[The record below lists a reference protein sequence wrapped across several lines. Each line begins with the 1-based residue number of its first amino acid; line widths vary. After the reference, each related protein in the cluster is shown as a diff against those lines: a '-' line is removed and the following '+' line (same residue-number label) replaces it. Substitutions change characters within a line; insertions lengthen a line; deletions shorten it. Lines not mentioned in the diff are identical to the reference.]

1 MLRRRMLLMLSISL
15 TLILLL
21 GGYKAYSNYQANQQH
36 SAPRAP
42 ISVSAEP
49 AQAKPW
55 QAQLVTVG
63 SLTAAQGVELTT
75 EARGTVSEV
84 LFESGQ
90 QVSQGQPLVQLNN
103 QVEQAVLAT
112 AEASLGLAKLEFKR
126 AQDLVKRQA
135 LAKSEFDRLAA
146 ELHKTQAQVDQLK
159 ALLARKRI
167 VAPFAGTMGIRRV
180 DVGSYLSTDDSFATL
195 QDLSS
200 LYLDFFLPEQN
211 LAQLSIGQR
220 VLLNSPAYPEETFS
234 AELVAISP
242 KVESAT
248 RNVQLRAKLANP
260 QGKLLPGMFAGL
272 AVLIG
277 EPTEQIVVPETA
289 ITFTL
294 YGNSVFV
301 ANPQLDTNGEPV
313 KTAKGQAQWQAQ
325 RRFVETGEQ
334 RDGQV
339 VIHKGLK
346 AGEQVVTA
354 GQLKLSNDDLIILV
368 ADQALQPKP
377 LGQ

>member
-1 MLRRRMLLMLSISL
+1 MLRRRMLIMLGTTLMLVL
-15 TLILLL
+15 VL
-21 GGYKAYSNYQANQQH
+21 GGYKGYSNYQANQQH
-36 SAPRAP
+36 SGPRAP

-49 AQAKPW
+49 ARALPW

-63 SLTAAQGVELTT
+63 SLTAAQGVELTP

-84 LFESGQ
+84 FFESGQ

-126 AQDLVKRQA
+126 ARDLLKRQA
-135 LAKSEFDRLAA
+135 LAKNEYDRLAA

-167 VAPFAGTMGIRRV
+167 VAPFAGTMGIRQI

-220 VLLNSPAYPEETFS
+220 VILNSPAYPEETFN

-248 RNVQLRAKLANP
+248 RNVQLRAQLTNP
-260 QGKLLPGMFAGL
+260 EGKLLPGMFAGL
-272 AVLIG
+272 AVLVG
-277 EPTEQIVVPETA
+277 EATAQIVVPETA

-301 ANPQLDTNGEPV
+301 ATPQLDDNGQPLQ
-313 KTAKGQAQWQAQ
+313 TAEGQALWQAE
-325 RRFVETGEQ
+325 RRFVETGEH
-334 RDGQV
+334 REGQV
-339 VIHKGLK
+339 VVLKGLN
-346 AGEQVVTA
+346 AEEQVITA
-354 GQLKLSNDDLIILV
+354 GQLKLSNADSIILV
-368 ADQALQPKP
+368 ADQALQSKP
-377 LGQ
+377 SGQ